1 MIEDIQEILKIIEFL
16 DDSGKKEWSS
26 LLQGFIIYIQENI
39 TDSDDSAES
48 DGESAESAD
57 SDGESDDIDYS
68 EDEGDAIDE
77 GIPEVHI
84 DSSGFYSLK

>member
-48 DGESAESAD
+48 DGESAESD
-57 SDGESDDIDYS
+57 DSDDIDYS

-77 GIPEVHI
+77 GVPEVHI